1 MALLEARGIR
11 KAYGATLALG
21 GCDLTVEA
29 GSVHA
34 LLGENGAGKSTLVK
48 ILTGAVRPDEGT
60 IALDGRPV
68 HFRDTGDAA
77 RHGVAVVSQELS
89 LFPDLD
95 VLANLFLGRE
105 HLRGP
110 FFDRSAMEKLAAPV
124 LEQLHL
130 DVSPRTPLGK
140 LPLADRQMVEIAK
153 ALLVD
158 PRVLILD
165 EPTSALDDEGSKR
178 LLQVL
183 AVLRERR
190 VGVVFVSHILEE
202 VMSLSDRITVLRD
215 GQVAMAGVERADVTL
230 DDVVSAML
238 GQPVR
243 TEEGRGAV
251 EQATVAPPGGRATLE
266 VRGLVVPGELDGVD
280 LTARTGEIVG
290 LAGVAGAGHRT
301 LLEVLGGRRRST
313 AGAITLP
320 GGEGKP
326 GRHPTNQHRAV
337 RAGVGI
343 VSGDRAVGV
352 MTEKPIWEN
361 GAHVRSI
368 ALGRDGSWL
377 RKNVMRDRMRRRR
390 DEYGIKT
397 DDVNKEVGSLSGGNQ
412 QKVALAKWLEA
423 SPGTLLLDDPT
434 RGVDVGSKAELH
446 RLIRTFSTGSVVLL
460 CSTDLDELVDLCDRV
475 LVFRRG
481 RITAELAGE
490 TLTRH
495 TLLTEINTS
504 EQAQTLP
511 ETAKG

>member
-11 KAYGATLALG
+11 KAYGATVALG
-21 GCDLTVEA
+21 GVDLTVDA

-48 ILTGAVRPDEGT
+48 ILTGAVRPDHGT
-60 IALDGRPV
+60 ITLDASPV
-68 HFRDTGDAA
+68 HFLDTGAAA
-77 RHGVAVVSQELS
+77 RSGVAVVSQELS

-95 VLANLFLGRE
+95 VLGNLFLGRE
-105 HLRGP
+105 HRRGP
-110 FFDRSAMEKLAAPV
+110 FFDRRTMERLAAPV

-130 DVSPRTPLGK
+130 DVSPRTPVGQ

-165 EPTSALDDEGSKR
+165 EPTSALDDEGSKH
-178 LLQVL
+178 LLKVL
-183 AVLRERR
+183 SVLRERQ

-215 GQVAMAGVERADVTL
+215 GEVAMAGVERAGLTL

-243 TEEGRGAV
+243 TFPTTDGTETATRPDDTAV
-251 EQATVAPPGGRATLE
+251 LD
-266 VRGLVVPGELDGVD
+266 VRGVVVPGELHGVD
-280 LTARTGEIVG
+280 LTARPGEIVG

-301 LLEVLGGRRRST
+301 LLEVLGGRRRPI
-313 AGAITLP
+313 AGTISLP
-320 GGEGKP
+320 GDGDQTRRRLASQYG
-326 GRHPTNQHRAV
+326 AV

-361 GAHVRSI
+361 GAHVHSV
-368 ALGRDGSWL
+368 ALGRDGGWL
-377 RKNVMRDRMRRRR
+377 RKNVMRERMRRRR
-390 DEYGIKT
+390 EEYGIKT
-397 DDVNKEVGSLSGGNQ
+397 DDVNKDVGSLSGGNQ
-412 QKVALAKWLEA
+412 QKVALAKWIEA
-423 SPGTLLLDDPT
+423 APGTLLLDDPT

-446 RLIRTFSTGSVVLL
+446 QLVRRFSTRSVVLL
-460 CSTDLDELVDLCDRV
+460 CSTDLDELVDLCDRIY
-475 LVFRRG
+475 VFRRG
-481 RITAELAGE
+481 RVTAELSGAD
-490 TLTRH
+490 LTRH
-495 TLLTEINTS
+495 ALLTEVNTS
-504 EQAQTLP
+504 EQGDVLP
-511 ETAKG
+511 APTKG